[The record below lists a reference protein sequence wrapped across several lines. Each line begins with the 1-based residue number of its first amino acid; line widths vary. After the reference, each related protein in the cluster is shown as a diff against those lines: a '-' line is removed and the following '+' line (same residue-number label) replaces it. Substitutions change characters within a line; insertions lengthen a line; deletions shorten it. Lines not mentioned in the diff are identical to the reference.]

1 MNEAKKTQVQPPEI
15 DLVELKKSK
24 GWEWATSVHPLEQ
37 MSDYWF
43 VVLTATAYNEGLK
56 AGRAEK
62 EEASS

>member
-1 MNEAKKTQVQPPEI
+1 MNEVKKTQVKEPEI

-62 EEASS
+62 EEASN

>member
-1 MNEAKKTQVQPPEI
+1 MNEVKKMQVKQPEI

-24 GWEWATSVHPLEQ
+24 GWEWAISVHPLEQ

-43 VVLTATAYNEGLK
+43 VVLTATAYNEGFK
-56 AGRAEK
+56 AGKAEK